1 MTEVKETEEI
11 GTQTIKVIRKLSRT
25 KSTIAKQD
33 GMSPEQIISV
43 AIEDEYLK
51 TIDFMDTYVE
61 QSDLMKSS
69 IDRKLPMTT
78 DNEDLYEM
86 VNRDISPDDLGD
98 IGRAF
103 RDQKIK
109 IFVKSEEDM

>member
-1 MTEVKETEEI
+1 
-11 GTQTIKVIRKLSRT
+11 
-25 KSTIAKQD
+25 
-33 GMSPEQIISV
+33 
-43 AIEDEYLK
+43 
-51 TIDFMDTYVE
+51 
-61 QSDLMKSS
+61 
-69 IDRKLPMTT
+69 MTT